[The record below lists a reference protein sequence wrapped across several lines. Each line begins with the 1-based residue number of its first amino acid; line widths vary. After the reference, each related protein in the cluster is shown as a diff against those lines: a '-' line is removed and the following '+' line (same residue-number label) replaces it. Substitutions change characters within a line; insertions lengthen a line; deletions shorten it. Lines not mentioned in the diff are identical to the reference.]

1 MTIPLPRCTKP
12 TDPDRAAVPSHRVG
26 DASLETAAPHGEP
39 VDVLRGS
46 RYAAEIER
54 HGTAA
59 QHERARTTAV
69 HSHRVDDG
77 SLETAA
83 TTERTFPRVSLSTV
97 VPGSLVEI
105 ASGDIGIAIR
115 FDGGNLRPIAWIT
128 TGHVGTMPASATV
141 SLRATPT
148 ELDALTSADGASRPT
163 LTEEQARRGWFLAA
177 AWARLAQARG
187 GAMQAFDEDY
197 EKTKNARGWLESIGV
212 DVNAN
217 PPVVIPEALRA
228 SRGETGEPA
237 KAPPVRHP
245 HHDRHCMIYD
255 GVGCS
260 HEAGCEVE
268 K

>member
-1 MTIPLPRCTKP
+1 MTIPVSHRLATMPGDRYACNCGA
-12 TDPDRAAVPSHRVG
+12 DSQNERAAMLDRVEAS
-26 DASLETAAPHGEP
+26 DA
-39 VDVLRGS
+39 
-46 RYAAEIER
+46 
-54 HGTAA
+54 
-59 QHERARTTAV
+59 AV

-163 LTEEQARRGWFLAA
+163 LTEEQAA
-177 AWARLAQARG
+177 AWAREMAETNEPGWEPNAAALLRAARG
-187 GAMQAFDEDY
+187 ELGPTKPGAQ
-197 EKTKNARGWLESIGV
+197 
-212 DVNAN
+212 
-217 PPVVIPEALRA
+217 
-228 SRGETGEPA
+228 
-237 KAPPVRHP
+237 
-245 HHDRHCMIYD
+245 
-255 GVGCS
+255 
-260 HEAGCEVE
+260 
-268 K
+268 